1 LAKGLLFRKLRLLNR
16 FPFSPASVLAP
27 MEGVTNAAVREVL
40 ASYGPVGLVCTEFVR
55 IAGEKI
61 SRPYLLR
68 QVEKLPQ
75 VPLSVQV
82 MGNDPELMAEAGAV
96 VAEAG
101 ADVVD
106 LNLGCPTSN
115 AARKGVGAA
124 LLKEP
129 LLLSRL
135 LSTMRRSVPGRLS
148 AKLRAGFEHTDE
160 ALTNARLV
168 EDNGLDFLAVHPRRG
183 VDHYRGSADWRIV
196 ERIRRELSIP
206 VVGNGDLWYA
216 DSALRMFEQTN
227 CDAVMIGRPALRNPW
242 IFRQISELLAGHT
255 AFQPSGHDVALHV
268 QRLAAVPRTELC
280 LLAARPVEGA
290 AQLPLSY
297 HSGRSGRQ
305 TPALTTADARAV
317 PRSDDRSLRA
327 PARRGARPRRIAA
340 RAELV
345 RRRNNNRRESAP
357 SGA

>member
-1 LAKGLLFRKLRLLNR
+1 MNR
-16 FPFSPASVLAP
+16 FPFSPACVLAP

-61 SRPYLLR
+61 SRPYLKR

-129 LLLSRL
+129 VLLSRL

-183 VDHYRGSADWRIV
+183 VDHYRGRADWRIV

-216 DSALRMFEQTN
+216 ESALRMFEQTK

-242 IFRQISELLAGHT
+242 IFRQISELLAGRAT
-255 AFQPSGHDVALHV
+255 FRPSGADIAQHL
-268 QRLAAVPRTELC
+268 QRLASGLVARWKHVDTTPVGPLKEQLNYLFRAVSDSVLDKRT
-280 LLAARPVEGA
+280 LLRQPTLTLLLEAATEAFERLPPESLDLGPAA
-290 AQLPLSY
+290 AQPS
-297 HSGRSGRQ
+297 SPVVQ
-305 TPALTTADARAV
+305 VPAQLASVTA
-317 PRSDDRSLRA
+317 
-327 PARRGARPRRIAA
+327 
-340 RAELV
+340 
-345 RRRNNNRRESAP
+345 
-357 SGA
+357 

>member
-1 LAKGLLFRKLRLLNR
+1 
-16 FPFSPASVLAP
+16 

-61 SRPYLLR
+61 SRPYLHR
-68 QVEKLPQ
+68 QVEKLPH

-124 LLKEP
+124 LLKQP
-129 LLLSRL
+129 ALLARL
-135 LSTMRRSVPGRLS
+135 LATMRRSVPGRLS
-148 AKLRAGFEHTDE
+148 AKLRAGFDSTDE

-168 EDNGLDFLAVHPRRG
+168 EDCGLDFLAVHPRRG
-183 VDHYRGSADWRIV
+183 IDHYRGSADWRIV
-196 ERIRRELSIP
+196 ERVRRELSIP

-216 DSALRMFEQTN
+216 ESALRMFEQTN

-242 IFRQISELLAGHT
+242 IFRQLGELLAGRA
-255 AFQPSGHDVALHV
+255 AFAPSGDDLALHL
-268 QRLAAVPRTELC
+268 QRLAEALVRRAQDPVYSPLGPLKEQLGY
-280 LLAARPVEGA
+280 LL
-290 AQLPLSY
+290 
-297 HSGRSGRQ
+297 
-305 TPALTTADARAV
+305 RAV
-317 PRSDDRSLRA
+317 PDTLVAKRA
-327 PARRGARPRRIAA
+327 LLQHTTLPLFLEATSEAFARLPAEALDLGASP
-340 RAELV
+340 L
-345 RRRNNNRRESAP
+345 NR
-357 SGA
+357 